1 MITQVNARV
10 VLKLP
15 LDEITNEKVTDQST
29 NAYTSIIVGE
39 VDIVP
44 DDLFG
49 SCLSLDTGASCIEMA
64 EQFLLGDKS
73 GAWALW
79 FRPEQDGTLLDNG
92 EVRFSYS
99 QQIISCSIYVK
110 NEWKLV
116 GKQLVDK
123 GKWSHLTLVRDHL
136 QETNCL
142 YINGEVVTGTAK
154 VSGNLSSQADANL
167 VIGADHNKASPF
179 FNGLLAHVTHYDQIL
194 SEAEIKL
201 IIEQS
206 KTAQATFKTEFPL
219 DFSLTDGEEQNVLYI
234 SNEGVKNQ
242 FTFGLEN
249 SADKMIKF
257 SPLTGA
263 EVSPENHHLQLKFKA
278 KTFLANTSETPE
290 NCIHALNLAE
300 DWQCVSTLH
309 PDGRLSVY
317 LLYVGNE
324 IFSIPPRSSIP
335 FEFTYTS
342 ADGTG
347 GSRGSQVELTYQNV
361 HYQNDTATIS
371 GTRLK
376 HIDIVNMRGKKNVP
390 LHVAIIGS
398 NTILND
404 ADAGTPQSGTVNS
417 IKIRIANTLKEGDIG
432 FNINNVNTEL
442 DTKFTVRFD
451 DPVGD
456 EWDLAAK
463 DQLNAIAV
471 TSAHHFFAD
480 DSVTSNELTPTSLT
494 THSIN
499 QGQINVFEI
508 ACNRNS
514 LKPGEHIELEITNIY
529 TNAPSGF
536 SNIYLQYEDL
546 PGYADGQFILQ
557 VEKSPIVHKEVNGQK
572 NVGIGITPDE
582 HNRLKING
590 DLNLIGYDNIMLKGT
605 VIMWSGNPKRLAKG
619 WVLCDGGYYDKYGKR
634 YSSDGSGRV
643 KVPNL
648 LNRFVVGAGSSYQ
661 NGYTGGA
668 NSVRL
673 SHYEMPSHNHNPYQD
688 AHNHSISSVS
698 TSSFGHK
705 VITNIRYVR
714 GASLG
719 WSYNN
724 NFPWSRYGTRYS
736 STSRPRV
743 HEYSRGSNH
752 YHENRPPYYALY
764 YIIKTHD
771 SSNSLPEFPQNID
784 CFSRNYVKVRNKINS
799 YCSLHTIHDLRANYN
814 YIPDG
819 GSDMYDGG
827 NRIQLDSNPAI
838 TYGPYNTIRKE
849 NNLEFF
855 TSEKNQQLFLL
866 GAKIK
871 KSLKVTGNLGAD
883 GRGAYSTYNFILG
896 DYKFYCKRVYGAS
909 DPSVNHLFIVN
920 KDVAAS
926 HKYATHTDND
936 YDELILSNNSEP
948 QSVFYFMWGGNRG
961 HYYNNGQIKQIAE
974 ELMETLEL

>member
-1 MITQVNARV
+1 MITQVNAGV

-44 DDLFG
+44 DYLFG

-116 GKQLVDK
+116 GKQPVDK
-123 GKWSHLTLVRDHL
+123 GKWSHVTLVRDHL

-167 VIGADHNKASPF
+167 VIGADHNKASSF

-201 IIEQS
+201 LIKQS

-257 SPLTGA
+257 SSLTGA

-278 KTFLANTSETPE
+278 KTFLANTSEPPE
-290 NCIHALNLAE
+290 NCIIALNLAE
-300 DWQCVSTLH
+300 EWKCVSTLH

-324 IFSIPPRSSIP
+324 ISSIPPRSSIP

-417 IKIRIANTLKEGDIG
+417 LKIRIANTLKEGDIG
-432 FNINNVNTEL
+432 FNINNVNNVNTEL
-442 DTKFTVRFD
+442 DTKFTLRFD

-456 EWDLAAK
+456 KWDLAAK

-471 TSAHHFFAD
+471 TSAHHFLAD
-480 DSVTSNELTPTSLT
+480 DNVTSNELTPTSLKT
-494 THSIN
+494 VPKM
-499 QGQINVFEI
+499 QGQIKLFEI
-508 ACNRNS
+508 ACNRKS

-557 VEKSPIVHKEVNGQK
+557 IEKSPIVHKEVNGKK
-572 NVGIGITPDE
+572 NVGIGIMPDQ
-582 HNRLKING
+582 NYRLKING
-590 DLNLIGYDNIMLKGT
+590 NIRADDMHAT
-605 VIMWSGNPKRLAKG
+605 R
-619 WVLCDGGYYDKYGKR
+619 YYDSNNTQYYLDPHSTSK
-634 YSSDGSGRV
+634 
-643 KVPNL
+643 
-648 LNRFVVGAGSSYQ
+648 LNAISCS
-661 NGYTGGA
+661 
-668 NSVRL
+668 
-673 SHYEMPSHNHNPYQD
+673 
-688 AHNHSISSVS
+688 SISSSSISSSKISCSDIS
-698 TSSFGHK
+698 TTHSDGIYIKHKNNIALMAVGDFVAIGYAAGQRVKIGKGQTIYGQVMGH
-705 VITNIRYVR
+705 VNSN
-714 GASLG
+714 G
-719 WSYNN
+719 
-724 NFPWSRYGTRYS
+724 SRLSGDRYS
-736 STSRPRV
+736 VSRLSKGRYEIKMTDYTSKTPVCLATSCDNNDDNTISIYPHNGNKYLRV
-743 HEYSRGSNH
+743 N
-752 YHENRPPYYALY
+752 
-764 YIIKTHD
+764 
-771 SSNSLPEFPQNID
+771 
-784 CFSRNYVKVRNKINS
+784 
-799 YCSLHTIHDLRANYN
+799 IHDQ
-814 YIPDG
+814 DG
-819 GSDMYDGG
+819 
-827 NRIQLDSNPAI
+827 N
-838 TYGPYNTIRKE
+838 KE
-849 NNLEFF
+849 
-855 TSEKNQQLFLL
+855 
-866 GAKIK
+866 
-871 KSLKVTGNLGAD
+871 D
-883 GRGAYSTYNFILG
+883 GRFSFIAY
-896 DYKFYCKRVYGAS
+896 
-909 DPSVNHLFIVN
+909 
-920 KDVAAS
+920 
-926 HKYATHTDND
+926 
-936 YDELILSNNSEP
+936 
-948 QSVFYFMWGGNRG
+948 
-961 HYYNNGQIKQIAE
+961 
-974 ELMETLEL
+974 LM

>member
-1 MITQVNARV
+1 MITQINAGV

-44 DDLFG
+44 DYLFG

-116 GKQLVDK
+116 GKQPVDK
-123 GKWSHLTLVRDHL
+123 GKWSHVTLVRDHL

-167 VIGADHNKASPF
+167 VIGADHNKASSF

-201 IIEQS
+201 LIEQS

-257 SPLTGA
+257 SSLTGA

-278 KTFLANTSETPE
+278 KTFLANTSEPPE
-290 NCIHALNLAE
+290 NCILALNLAE
-300 DWQCVSTLH
+300 EWKCVSTLH

-317 LLYVGNE
+317 LLYVDNE

-417 IKIRIANTLKEGDIG
+417 LKIRIANTLKEGDIG

-442 DTKFTVRFD
+442 DTKFTLRFD

-456 EWDLAAK
+456 KWDLAAK

-471 TSAHHFFAD
+471 TSAHHFLAD
-480 DSVTSNELTPTSLT
+480 DNVTSNELTPTSLT
-494 THSIN
+494 TLPQM
-499 QGQINVFEI
+499 QGQIKLFEI

-546 PGYADGQFILQ
+546 PGYADGQFIIQ
-557 VEKSPIVHKEVNGQK
+557 VEKSPIVHKEINGKK
-572 NVGIGITPDE
+572 NVGIGITPDQDY
-582 HNRLKING
+582 RLKING
-590 DLNLIGYDNIMLKGT
+590 DIRVDDIRANDIRANDIRATNIRATNIRANDIRANDIRANDIRATNMYASK
-605 VIMWSGNPKRLAKG
+605 
-619 WVLCDGGYYDKYGKR
+619 YYDSNNTKYCLDPHETSKLNGISCSSIISSSISSSKISCSDISTTHSHGI
-634 YSSDGSGRV
+634 YIKHKNNIALMAVGDSVAIGGEGQTVKIGEGQTIYGQVMGHVNSDGSRRSGDR
-643 KVPNL
+643 
-648 LNRFVVGAGSSYQ
+648 Y
-661 NGYTGGA
+661 
-668 NSVRL
+668 
-673 SHYEMPSHNHNPYQD
+673 
-688 AHNHSISSVS
+688 SVS
-698 TSSFGHK
+698 KLSTGCYEIKMSDHTSK
-705 VITNIRYVR
+705 TPVCL
-714 GASLG
+714 A
-719 WSYNN
+719 
-724 NFPWSRYGTRYS
+724 
-736 STSRPRV
+736 TSCDKNDDNTISIYPHNGNKYLRV
-743 HEYSRGSNH
+743 
-752 YHENRPPYYALY
+752 
-764 YIIKTHD
+764 
-771 SSNSLPEFPQNID
+771 
-784 CFSRNYVKVRNKINS
+784 
-799 YCSLHTIHDLRANYN
+799 TIHDQ
-814 YIPDG
+814 DG
-819 GSDMYDGG
+819 
-827 NRIQLDSNPAI
+827 N
-838 TYGPYNTIRKE
+838 KE
-849 NNLEFF
+849 
-855 TSEKNQQLFLL
+855 
-866 GAKIK
+866 
-871 KSLKVTGNLGAD
+871 D
-883 GRGAYSTYNFILG
+883 GRFSFVAY
-896 DYKFYCKRVYGAS
+896 
-909 DPSVNHLFIVN
+909 
-920 KDVAAS
+920 
-926 HKYATHTDND
+926 
-936 YDELILSNNSEP
+936 
-948 QSVFYFMWGGNRG
+948 
-961 HYYNNGQIKQIAE
+961 
-974 ELMETLEL
+974 LM